1 VINLFNLP
9 WYTRVESSSFG
20 GARFAQVTT
29 QSTYS
34 RFAQLTLPIR
44 FQSAVWRSVPHH

>member
-9 WYTRVESSSFG
+9 WYTRVASSSFG
-20 GARFAQVTT
+20 GATFAQVTT